1 MIREN
6 CRARFTAADFDFILR
21 TLARSQN
28 EHVSLVDLLADS
40 ETRDSI
46 LDSPRLVDAILSH
59 GGQLRISS
67 QFYFYVLARHV
78 LRDAGITDRKL
89 CDYVG
94 SLLEKFSRVTFLQ
107 APHQSGSES
116 SRQYIS
122 DMLIALSRATPE
134 EAFLLRAYVGNYL
147 EDCII
152 DHVRSAQLSKLAGA
166 SVRELSE
173 LARTFLRHAG
183 DQLYV
188 GIYYSRWLI
197 DQLERHDPRAGLGDH
212 NIRSLIVFVE
222 EINHALHA
230 ALQFKN
236 GQHEIG
242 SEDFARDLELQAQVD
257 TYLVLLLFVAFFRK
271 TQRVSR
277 ADRRWLRFHLFAR
290 QRPEA
295 FRDQNLRGRYLET
308 CELAAS

>member
-1 MIREN
+1 VNE
-6 CRARFTAADFDFILR
+6 
-21 TLARSQN
+21 TLFSQIQ
-28 EHVSLVDLLADS
+28 
-40 ETRDSI
+40 R
-46 LDSPRLVDAILSH
+46 
-59 GGQLRISS
+59 
-67 QFYFYVLARHV
+67 
-78 LRDAGITDRKL
+78 
-89 CDYVG
+89 
-94 SLLEKFSRVTFLQ
+94 LLERTYAQVGINL
-107 APHQSGSES
+107 
-116 SRQYIS
+116 
-122 DMLIALSRATPE
+122 E
-134 EAFLLRAYVGNYL
+134 E
-147 EDCII
+147 CII
-152 DHVRSAQLSKLAGA
+152 DRARSAQLSKLAGA
-166 SVRELSE
+166 SARELSE

-197 DQLERHDPRAGLGDH
+197 NQLERHDPRAGLGDH

-257 TYLVLLLFVAFFRK
+257 TYLILLFFIAFFRK

-308 CELAAS
+308 CELAASYTQFLDTLNGMRRLEEIRKFRSLDYGAKKAHVFALMDRGG

>member
-1 MIREN
+1 MNE
-6 CRARFTAADFDFILR
+6 
-21 TLARSQN
+21 TLFSQIQ
-28 EHVSLVDLLADS
+28 
-40 ETRDSI
+40 R
-46 LDSPRLVDAILSH
+46 
-59 GGQLRISS
+59 
-67 QFYFYVLARHV
+67 
-78 LRDAGITDRKL
+78 
-89 CDYVG
+89 
-94 SLLEKFSRVTFLQ
+94 LLERTYAQ
-107 APHQSGSES
+107 
-116 SRQYIS
+116 
-122 DMLIALSRATPE
+122 
-134 EAFLLRAYVGNYL
+134 VGINL

-152 DHVRSAQLSKLAGA
+152 DRARSAQLSKLAGA
-166 SVRELSE
+166 SARELSE

-257 TYLVLLLFVAFFRK
+257 TYLILLLFIAFFRK

-277 ADRRWLRFHLFAR
+277 SDRRWLRFHLFAR

-295 FRDQNLRGRYLET
+295 FRDENLRGRYLET
-308 CELAAS
+308 CELAASYTQFLDTLNGMRRLEEIRKFRSLDYGAKKAHVFALMDRAG